1 VVDFVLHPPGKE
13 DRALIDAVIERGVA
27 VFDLIL
33 VDNMAAAMH
42 KLHTK
47 PKPQAPEVAS

>member
-1 VVDFVLHPPGKE
+1 MRVPAASRTGPD
-13 DRALIDAVIERGVA
+13 RGVG

-33 VDNMAAAMH
+33 ADNMAAAMH

-47 PKPQAPEVAS
+47 PKPQTPELTK

>member
-1 VVDFVLHPPGKE
+1 
-13 DRALIDAVIERGVA
+13 

-33 VDNMAAAMH
+33 ADNMAAAMH

-47 PKPQAPEVAS
+47 PKPRTPDIPT